1 MKKHYYYSLSEH
13 LKERFGEKV
22 YKLSLSGGMTC
33 PNRDGTLG
41 KRGCIFCSESGSGEF
56 CANAK
61 MSISEQIKN
70 AKKLVKS
77 KTKSEK
83 FIAYFQSFSNTYAD
97 VRYLESIFTEAIN
110 NPEIVMLSI
119 ATRPDLLGEEVINLL
134 KKLSLIK
141 PVSIELG
148 LQTMHQKTADY
159 IRRGYDL
166 PIFEEAVKNL
176 KAAGIEMVVHLIIGL
191 PTESKEEILKTA
203 EYVGRLGVNGVKFHM
218 LYVVKGTDLE
228 KEYLEGKVPLF
239 SLEEY
244 TSILGE
250 CIRRIPKNVV
260 IHRITGDGAKKD
272 LIAPLWTADKKR
284 VLNYINREF
293 DRISLSQGDLAK

>member
-1 MKKHYYYSLSEH
+1 MKKHYYSLSEH

-166 PIFEEAVKNL
+166 PVFEEAVKNL
-176 KAAGIEMVVHLIIGL
+176 KAAGIETVVHLIIGL

>member
-1 MKKHYYYSLSEH
+1 MEKHYYSFSDH

-56 CANAK
+56 CQSAALP
-61 MSISEQIKN
+61 ISEQIEN

-83 FIAYFQSFSNTYAD
+83 FVAYFQSFSNTYAD

-166 PIFEEAVKNL
+166 PVFEEAVKNL
-176 KAAGIEMVVHLIIGL
+176 KAAGIETVVHLIIGL

>member
-1 MKKHYYYSLSEH
+1 MKKHYYSFSDH
-13 LKERFGEKV
+13 LKERFQEKV

-41 KRGCIFCSESGSGEF
+41 EKGCIFCSESGSGEF
-56 CANAK
+56 CQSAVLP
-61 MSISEQIKN
+61 ISEQIKN
-70 AKKLVKS
+70 AKKLVKI

-83 FIAYFQSFSNTYAD
+83 FIAYFQNFSNTYAPKE
-97 VRYLESIFTEAIN
+97 YLESIFTEAIQ
-110 NPEIVMLSI
+110 NPEIVMLSV
-119 ATRPDLLGEEVINLL
+119 ATRPDLLGEDIISLL
-134 KKLSLIK
+134 QKLSKIK
-141 PVSIELG
+141 PVSVELG

-166 PIFEEAVKNL
+166 DVFEEAVKNL
-176 KAAGIEMVVHLIIGL
+176 KNAGIETVVHLIIGL
-191 PTESKEEILKTA
+191 PHESREEILETA

-228 KEYLEGKVPLF
+228 KEYQKGNVPLF

-244 TSILGE
+244 TSILAE
-250 CIRRIPKNVV
+250 CIRRTPKNVV

-284 VLNYINREF
+284 VLNYINHEF
-293 DRISLSQGDLAK
+293 ERISLSQGDLAK

>member
-1 MKKHYYYSLSEH
+1 MMEKHYYSFSDH

-176 KAAGIEMVVHLIIGL
+176 KAAGIETVVHLIIGL

>member
-1 MKKHYYYSLSEH
+1 
-13 LKERFGEKV
+13 
-22 YKLSLSGGMTC
+22 
-33 PNRDGTLG
+33 
-41 KRGCIFCSESGSGEF
+41 
-56 CANAK
+56 

-83 FIAYFQSFSNTYAD
+83 FIVYFQSFSNTYAD

-176 KAAGIEMVVHLIIGL
+176 KAAGIETVVHLIIGL

>member
-13 LKERFGEKV
+13 LKGRFGEKV

-176 KAAGIEMVVHLIIGL
+176 KAAGIETVVHLIIGL

>member
-1 MKKHYYYSLSEH
+1 MEKHYYSFSDH

-56 CANAK
+56 CQSAALP
-61 MSISEQIKN
+61 ISEQIEN

-83 FIAYFQSFSNTYAD
+83 FVAYFQSFSNTYAD

-166 PIFEEAVKNL
+166 PVFEDAVNNL
-176 KAAGIEMVVHLIIGL
+176 QAAGIETVVHLIIGL